1 MRGGER
7 MEKAVGKASA
17 SHRST
22 DVYCNF
28 EFAVRKTHSR
38 SKASSRAS
46 IKRSG
51 TGRKER

>member
-1 MRGGER
+1 

-38 SKASSRAS
+38 SKASLNPACVCEIFVIFFVFRYTL
-46 IKRSG
+46 R
-51 TGRKER
+51 